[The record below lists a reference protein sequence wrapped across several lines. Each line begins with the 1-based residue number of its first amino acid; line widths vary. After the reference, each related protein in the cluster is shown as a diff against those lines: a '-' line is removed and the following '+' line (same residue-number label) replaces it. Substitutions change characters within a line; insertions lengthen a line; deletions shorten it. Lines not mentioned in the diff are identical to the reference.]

1 MNYVKFEA
9 AYRLSYAAPVKRSV
23 ILDQWKMLR
32 AGVRG
37 VSISDAGFNAWLAI
51 GGKVAA

>member
-9 AYRLSYAAPVKRSV
+9 AYRRSYAAPVKRSV
-23 ILDQWKMLR
+23 IVSQWKLLR

-37 VSISDAGFNAWLAI
+37 VDISDAGFNAWFAI
-51 GGKVAA
+51 GGS

>member
-9 AYRLSYAAPVKRSV
+9 AYRQYYAAPIKQNV
-23 ILDQWKMLR
+23 IIQQWKLLR

-37 VSISDAGFNAWLAI
+37 VDISDAGWFAWSAI
-51 GGKVAA
+51 GGKQ